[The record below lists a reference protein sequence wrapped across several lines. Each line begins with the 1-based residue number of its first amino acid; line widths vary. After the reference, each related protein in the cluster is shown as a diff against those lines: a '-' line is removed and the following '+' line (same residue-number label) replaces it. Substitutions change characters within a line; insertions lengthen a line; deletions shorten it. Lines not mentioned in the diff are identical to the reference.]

1 MIPDL
6 LQSLL
11 AIAAIIP
18 LIVFT
23 CGWMNGWGGKL

>member
-1 MIPDL
+1 MTDL

-18 LIVFT
+18 LIVFMA
-23 CGWMNGWGGKL
+23 GWMNGWGKL